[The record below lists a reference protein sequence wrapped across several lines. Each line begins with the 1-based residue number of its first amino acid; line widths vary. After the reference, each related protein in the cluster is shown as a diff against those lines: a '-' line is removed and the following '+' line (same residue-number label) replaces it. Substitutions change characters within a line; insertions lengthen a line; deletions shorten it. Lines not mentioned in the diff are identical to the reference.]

1 MSLEF
6 EKRVQVNKIIESQL
20 PEYLVADF
28 PQAVEFF
35 RQYYI
40 SQEYQVL
47 VDLLHDLF
55 SYLAQ

>member
-40 SQEYQVL
+40 SQEYL
-47 VDLLHDLF
+47 
-55 SYLAQ
+55 